1 MIQDGPFCLM
11 NLYGFN
17 VGSIVI
23 AGPYFIDSEDIAQ
36 YMKEICD
43 SLGIYHYIFKAS
55 FFPWV
60 RD

>member
-11 NLYGFN
+11 NLCGFN

-55 FFPWV
+55 FFP
-60 RD
+60 